1 MTKTTKNILLSITLL
16 SFILIYLPIVV
27 IALLSLNNSS
37 FVYSF
42 EEFGFVNYIEMFQ
55 NENMI
60 EAILRT
66 LLIAILSTVIST
78 VLGTIFAIGINS
90 LQKKNRIKFMMLNNI
105 PVINADIVTG
115 ISLLIV
121 FNFLGLQFG
130 FRTVLLA
137 HVFFSIPFVVL
148 SVLPRLK
155 ELDPNLLEAA
165 MDLGCNYFEGIY
177 KVIIPSIKSSIIAGG
192 LIAFT
197 MSIDDFVI
205 SYFVTGRG
213 FDNFSI
219 WLYSVIQK
227 SVFPKEAYAYNTLL
241 MVIAIAVIGYMNL
254 GNKNRVK
261 RRSEK

>member
-1 MTKTTKNILLSITLL
+1 MTKLGKSILLAVAIF
-16 SFILIYLPIVV
+16 SFLIIYFPIII
-27 IALLSLNNSS
+27 IALLSFNDSS
-37 FVYSF
+37 FTYAFS
-42 EEFGFVNYIEMFQ
+42 EFGFGNYVDMFQ

-66 LLIAILSTVIST
+66 LLIAFLSTLLST
-78 VLGTIFAIGINS
+78 ILGTIFAIGING
-90 LQKKNRIKFMMLNNI
+90 LQKKNRIRFMMLNNI

-115 ISLLIV
+115 ISLLVV
-121 FNFLGLQFG
+121 FNFLGMQFG
-130 FRTVLLA
+130 FNTVLLA
-137 HVFFSIPFVVL
+137 HVFFSIPLVIL
-148 SVLPRLK
+148 TVLPRLK

-177 KVIIPSIKSSIIAGG
+177 KVILPSIKSSIVAGG

-241 MVIAIAVIGYMNL
+241 MVIAIIVIGYMNL
-254 GNKNRVK
+254 GKNKK
-261 RRSEK
+261 GELK